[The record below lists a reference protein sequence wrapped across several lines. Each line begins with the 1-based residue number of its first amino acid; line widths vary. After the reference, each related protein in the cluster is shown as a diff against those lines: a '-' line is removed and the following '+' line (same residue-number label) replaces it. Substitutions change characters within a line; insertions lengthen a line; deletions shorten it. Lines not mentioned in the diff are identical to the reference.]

1 MFSDK
6 NLKKVLNLLYHS
18 GKNLLMEQNQLSSVK
33 SQQNRMRS
41 QQMVQNQQKTLK
53 LRVKT
58 FQ

>member
-6 NLKKVLNLLYHS
+6 NLKKVLNLPYHS
-18 GKNLLMEQNQLSSVK
+18 VKNLLMEQNQLSSVK

-58 FQ
+58 LQ

>member
-18 GKNLLMEQNQLSSVK
+18 AKNLLMEQNQLSSVK

-41 QQMVQNQQKTLK
+41 QQMVQNQPKTLK

>member
-18 GKNLLMEQNQLSSVK
+18 AKNLLMEQNQLSSVK